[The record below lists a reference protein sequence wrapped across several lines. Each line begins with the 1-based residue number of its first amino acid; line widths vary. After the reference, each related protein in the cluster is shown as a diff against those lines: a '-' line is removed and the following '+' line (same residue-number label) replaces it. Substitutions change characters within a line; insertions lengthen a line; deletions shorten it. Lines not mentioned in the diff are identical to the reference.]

1 MVRIFL
7 RRIFESRVNGAAA
20 FGILVVRVVFGVGL
34 MLHGLPKIQNPTGWM
49 PSGAGIRPELLALSA
64 FTEFFGGLALVI
76 GLLTPLV
83 ALAVAIN
90 MGKAL
95 EVSGALKGTP
105 LVANPPHPSL
115 EPALVYF
122 AVGVML
128 MFTGA
133 GAISLDAALFRGKAK
148 R

>member
-1 MVRIFL
+1 
-7 RRIFESRVNGAAA
+7 VNGAAA

-83 ALAVAIN
+83 ALAVVVN

-95 EVSGALKGTP
+95 EVLGVLKGTP
-105 LVANPPHPSL
+105 LVAKPPETSL
-115 EPALVYF
+115 EPAVVYF
-122 AVGVML
+122 AVGLML

-133 GAISLDAALFRGKAK
+133 GAISLDAALFRGKGK